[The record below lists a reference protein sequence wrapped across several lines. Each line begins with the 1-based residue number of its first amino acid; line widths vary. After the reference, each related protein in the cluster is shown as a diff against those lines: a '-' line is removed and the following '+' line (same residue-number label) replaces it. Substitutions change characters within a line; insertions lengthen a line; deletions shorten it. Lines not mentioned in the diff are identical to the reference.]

1 MVKADDKARN
11 AIAVSWTC
19 NHKHQV
25 RDDHA
30 GSYLLRTSL
39 SDWDDERIVRLY
51 WTLSEVEAT
60 FRSLKSELGMRPIY
74 HHKKSRVAA
83 HLFISVVAYQAVHY
97 LRLMLRGNG
106 VHSSWNTVRNKLST
120 LHRLTRTTEPETAP
134 DEPTRSSS
142 SMRSATC
149 HCPRKAPA
157 CSSSWSAHATV
168 MDEANGQQIRVRQN
182 SDASVE
188 QRRLL
193 SAMKVELNRDQRIE
207 CWPRE
212 ELSVTKVVT

>member
-1 MVKADDKARN
+1 
-11 AIAVSWTC
+11 
-19 NHKHQV
+19 
-25 RDDHA
+25 
-30 GSYLLRTSL
+30 
-39 SDWDDERIVRLY
+39 
-51 WTLSEVEAT
+51 
-60 FRSLKSELGMRPIY
+60 MRPIY
-74 HHKKSRVAA
+74 HHNKSRVAA

-106 VHSSWNTVRNKLST
+106 VRSSWNTVRNKLST
-120 LHRLTRTTEPETAP
+120 LHRLT
-134 DEPTRSSS
+134 
-142 SMRSATC
+142 
-149 HCPRKAPA
+149 
-157 CSSSWSAHATV
+157 TV

-193 SAMKVELNRDQRIE
+193 SALKVELNRHQRIE

>member
-1 MVKADDKARN
+1 M
-11 AIAVSWTC
+11 IMP
-19 NHKHQV
+19 V
-25 RDDHA
+25 RIYFA
-30 GSYLLRTSL
+30 PL

-97 LRLMLRGNG
+97 LRLMLRGNS

-120 LHRLTRTTEPETAP
+120 LHRLT
-134 DEPTRSSS
+134 
-142 SMRSATC
+142 
-149 HCPRKAPA
+149 
-157 CSSSWSAHATV
+157 TV
-168 MDEANGQQIRVRQN
+168 MDEANGQQVRVRQN
-182 SDASVE
+182 SDASAE